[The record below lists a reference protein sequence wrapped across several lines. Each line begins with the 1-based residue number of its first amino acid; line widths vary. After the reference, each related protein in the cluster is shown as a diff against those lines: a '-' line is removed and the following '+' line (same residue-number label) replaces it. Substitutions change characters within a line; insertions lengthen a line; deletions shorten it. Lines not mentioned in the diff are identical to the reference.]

1 VSFVTTSTTVDTSI
15 ERILDAAL
23 VELAKGGARR
33 TTMNQIADAAG
44 LGVATVY
51 RRFPRKAE
59 LIEAVLVREA
69 QRIIA
74 EVDATIALEET
85 VEEQSAAGFTT
96 FAHAVADRPFLVR
109 LMRGDGDGD
118 GDTVSAGELADQ
130 VMGLVR
136 DYLARFVRDLQAEGR
151 YLDIDADLVAE
162 IQARLALSLVLAP
175 EGRIPM
181 HDDAAT
187 RAFAT
192 KYLVPLLGA
201 EDAPPA

>member
-1 VSFVTTSTTVDTSI
+1 VTFVTTATTVDTSV

-51 RRFPRKAE
+51 RRFPRKAQV
-59 LIEAVLVREA
+59 IEAVLVREA
-69 QRIIA
+69 QRIID
-74 EVDATIALEET
+74 EVDAAIALEET

-109 LMRGDGDGD
+109 LMRGDGEGD
-118 GDTVSAGELADQ
+118 GDTVGAGELADQ
-130 VMGLVR
+130 VMVLVH

-151 YLDIDADLVAE
+151 YLGVDADLVAE
-162 IQARLALSLVLAP
+162 IQARLAISLVLAP

-192 KYLVPLLGA
+192 KYLVPLLG
-201 EDAPPA
+201 EE

>member
-1 VSFVTTSTTVDTSI
+1 MSIDTTI

-23 VELAKGGARR
+23 VELAQGGARR

-51 RRFPRKAE
+51 RRFPRKAQ
-59 LIEAVLVREA
+59 LVEAVLVREA

-74 EVDATIALEET
+74 EVDAAIEREDT
-85 VEEQSAAGFTT
+85 VEDQSAAGFTV
-96 FAHAVADRPFLVR
+96 FAHAVSDRPFLVR
-109 LMRGDGDGD
+109 LMRGDDDNGGE
-118 GDTVSAGELADQ
+118 TFRAGELADQ
-130 VMGLVR
+130 VMVLVR
-136 DYLARFVRDLQAEGR
+136 DYLARFVRDLQSEGR
-151 YLDIDADLVAE
+151 YLGVDADIVAE
-162 IQARLALSLVLAP
+162 IQARLALSLILAP

-201 EDAPPA
+201 PAAE

>member
-1 VSFVTTSTTVDTSI
+1 MSIDTSI

-23 VELAKGGARR
+23 EELAEGGARR

-51 RRFPRKAE
+51 RRFPRKAQ
-59 LIEAVLVREA
+59 LVEAVLVREA
-69 QRIIA
+69 QRVIEA
-74 EVDATIALEET
+74 VDAAIGRAQT

-109 LMRGDGDGD
+109 LMRGDGELDGEA
-118 GDTVSAGELADQ
+118 VRPGELADR
-130 VMGLVR
+130 VMVLVR
-136 DYLARFVRDLQAEGR
+136 DYIAHFVRDLQAEGR
-151 YLDIDADLVAE
+151 YLGVDADVVAE

-175 EGRIPM
+175 DGRIPM

-187 RAFAT
+187 REFAT
-192 KYLVPLLGA
+192 KYLVPLLGV
-201 EDAPPA
+201 E